1 MTIKELRKASGLTQQ
16 AMSDALHISK
26 RTIEDWETGRRTPP
40 EYVVE
45 LIAYYLEHENLINKA
60 PAD

>member
-45 LIAYYLEHENLINKA
+45 LIKYYLEHENLINKA